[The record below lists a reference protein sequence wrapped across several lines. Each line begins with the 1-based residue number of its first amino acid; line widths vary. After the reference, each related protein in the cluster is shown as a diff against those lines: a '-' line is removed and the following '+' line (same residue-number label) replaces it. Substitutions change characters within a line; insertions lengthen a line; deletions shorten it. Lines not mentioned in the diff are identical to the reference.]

1 MHNIL
6 KIEDAV
12 QGYVSITVSE
22 PEGNKKYTVRVSAYE
37 ELGMPCRGTEL
48 DGEAMDLLFRADEYY
63 RAKRAALSILSYGD
77 NNERTLHTK
86 LRARS
91 ISGGVAAEVVRE
103 MVSLGYIDEVRQLR
117 RLITEDANRK
127 LLGPR
132 KIIPRLMAKGYSLSD
147 VKKEFTALTDS
158 GEIDIDKNKELLLS
172 KYLGE
177 SRDPEET
184 KKLLYKYGYD
194 F

>member
-22 PEGNKKYTVRVSAYE
+22 PEGNKKYTVRVSVYE
-37 ELGMPCRGTEL
+37 QLGMPCRGREL
-48 DGEAMDLLFRADEYY
+48 DCEAMDLLSRADEYY

-91 ISGGVAAEVVRE
+91 ISDEVASEVVRE
-103 MVSLGYIDEVRQLR
+103 MVSLGYIDESRQLR
-117 RLITEDANRK
+117 RLICEDANRK

-132 KIIPRLMAKGYSLSD
+132 KIIPRLIAKGYSLSD
-147 VKKEFTALTDS
+147 VKTEFISLTDS
-158 GEIDIDKNKELLLS
+158 GKIDIDKNKEILLE
-172 KYLGE
+172 KYLGDE
-177 SRDPEET
+177 RDAEQM

>member
-12 QGYVSITVSE
+12 QGYVSITVSL
-22 PEGNKKYTVRVSAYE
+22 PEGNRKYTVRVSAYE
-37 ELGMPCRGTEL
+37 EIGMPCRGTEL
-48 DGEAMDLLFRADEYY
+48 DSEAMELLSRADEYY

-91 ISGGVAAEVVRE
+91 ISDEVAAEVVRE
-103 MVSLGYIDEVRQLR
+103 MVSLGYIDESRQLR

-147 VKKEFTALTDS
+147 VKAEFLLLTDS
-158 GEIDIDKNKELLLS
+158 GEIDIDKNKELLLE
-172 KYLGE
+172 KYLGDD
-177 SRDPEET
+177 RDPERM

>member
-91 ISGGVAAEVVRE
+91 ISDGVAAEVVRE
-103 MVSLGYIDEVRQLR
+103 MVSLGYIDELRQLR